1 MKIKTIGIIKGLFIF
16 SLLLQLSNIQNNQIY
31 ASESEI
37 TELNMNIEFEGVGE
51 ISELEYGTLSSLSS
65 NNRELVQK
73 GTNGTASWQLFSDG
87 ELIIGTGELD
97 TIFYYN
103 LSDFNEKV
111 REIKFTEPVSV
122 DSEIEGSLFSELR
135 NLETISNE
143 YGI

>member
-16 SLLLQLSNIQNNQIY
+16 SLLLQLSNLQNNQIY

-73 GTNGTASWQLFSDG
+73 GTNGTANWQLFR
-87 ELIIGTGELD
+87 L
-97 TIFYYN
+97 
-103 LSDFNEKV
+103 FN
-111 REIKFTEPVSV
+111 
-122 DSEIEGSLFSELR
+122 
-135 NLETISNE
+135 N
-143 YGI
+143 